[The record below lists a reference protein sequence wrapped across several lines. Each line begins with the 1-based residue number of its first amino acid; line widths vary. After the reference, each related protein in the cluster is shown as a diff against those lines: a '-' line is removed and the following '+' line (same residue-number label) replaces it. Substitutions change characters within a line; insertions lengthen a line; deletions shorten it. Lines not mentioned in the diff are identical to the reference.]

1 MKALNMVEKLA
12 SADSK
17 KGPKVEATALETEEG
32 IGWSKEVIDE
42 IEWRLDDA
50 RKDLINVA
58 KQNSQWRS
66 LVQTVFIILATISVG
81 LVWYKVN
88 SISQKGMF

>member
-1 MKALNMVEKLA
+1 LAKAEN
-12 SADSK
+12 K
-17 KGPKVEATALETEEG
+17 KGAKVETTALETEEG

-81 LVWYKVN
+81 LVWFKVN